1 MARWWACYDPGPA
14 PLRPR
19 RPPPSAAR
27 PPPPWQSGRTA
38 FQQRT
43 LSTTLLQVE
52 QSAVECAGPID
63 LPAATRG
70 GATSL
75 LSSTHGD
82 HFYPLSLSLLLLL
95 LLVLLLVLL
104 LRTSFTITCLRL

>member
-1 MARWWACYDPGPA
+1 MLLA
-14 PLRPR
+14 PTTP
-19 RPPPSAAR
+19 
-27 PPPPWQSGRTA
+27 QSGRAA

-82 HFYPLSLSLLLLL
+82 HFYPLSLCCCCWCCVPASL
-95 LLVLLLVLL
+95 
-104 LRTSFTITCLRL
+104 